1 MVKSRVIVAALL
13 SVSLLPFAALAQT
26 GTASPATPAAPQTK
40 VEAPAAP
47 QTKVEAPAK
56 ADPAPT
62 HKAEKAEA
70 GKKVEKTETKT
81 AEHK

>member
-40 VEAPAAP
+40 VEAPA
-47 QTKVEAPAK
+47 K